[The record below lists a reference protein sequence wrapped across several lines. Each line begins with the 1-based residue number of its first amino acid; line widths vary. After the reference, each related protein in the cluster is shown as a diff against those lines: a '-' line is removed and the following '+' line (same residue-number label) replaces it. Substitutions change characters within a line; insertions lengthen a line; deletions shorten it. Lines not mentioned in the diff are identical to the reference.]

1 VFFMDEL
8 HLWCLA
14 GSRGLYLLVTLPLSQ
29 KTIDGWLSSPIVFC
43 ASGEHVKVFGVCVWL
58 FGVRVKNPFH
68 LLNIM
73 IHSSPTCSRKKRNT
87 EKHWYSLRSKL

>member
-43 ASGEHVKVFGVCVWL
+43 VSGEHVKVFGVCVRL

-68 LLNIM
+68 LLNII
-73 IHSSPTCSRKKRNT
+73 IHSSPMCSRKK
-87 EKHWYSLRSKL
+87 K